1 MVGGLPF
8 VCVHLQQHAV
18 SGNVTFIPGLVCV
31 CRVTSVFF
39 PSHILRLDLAT
50 SHPQRATRGESRPTV
65 TNTWPCMTTLESQ
78 RSTGRD
84 GGLALA
90 LFTLSATICQHG
102 FIWVV
107 FHDFFSFWL
116 FSSSKY
122 RKWKICLADSSL
134 GNTLLFKK
142 LGKEILA
149 FRCHKGSRSVEKIYQ
164 FAMFFFFP
172 VYMYYR
178 YTPSQKVSVT

>member
-1 MVGGLPF
+1 MVGGLSF

-39 PSHILRLDLAT
+39 PSHILRLDLAA
-50 SHPQRATRGESRPTV
+50 SHPQRATHGESRPTG
-65 TNTWPCMTTLESQ
+65 TNTWPCMTTPEEHGPGWRTSI
-78 RSTGRD
+78 ST
-84 GGLALA
+84 
-90 LFTLSATICQHG
+90 FHTLCHNMSAWLYLGC
-102 FIWVV
+102 FSWLRV
-107 FHDFFSFWL
+107 SFWL

-149 FRCHKGSRSVEKIYQ
+149 FRCHKVSRSVEKS
-164 FAMFFFFP
+164 
-172 VYMYYR
+172 
-178 YTPSQKVSVT
+178 TVTGVRVKQALLQPQVK